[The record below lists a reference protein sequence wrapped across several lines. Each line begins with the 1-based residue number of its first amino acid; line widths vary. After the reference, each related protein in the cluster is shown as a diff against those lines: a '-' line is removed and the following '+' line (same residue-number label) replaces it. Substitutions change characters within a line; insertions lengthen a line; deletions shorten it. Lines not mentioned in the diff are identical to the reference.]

1 MRSFDVIISGV
12 NRSDNRFQPAQTE
25 AASIPGG
32 LARFPGDPDIIV
44 AKVNRFSFAGRSFK
58 QSVHILPLGEVFKK
72 S

>member
-12 NRSDNRFQPAQTE
+12 NRSDNRFQPAQPG
-25 AASIPGG
+25 AALMPGG
-32 LARFPGDPDIIV
+32 LACFPGDPVIIV
-44 AKVNRFSFAGRSFK
+44 AKVNRFGFVGRSFK